1 MEVESVKYE
10 INWLNFKV
18 GSSFFIPCLNARKA
32 KKKIT
37 DDIRRLRYKV
47 VTKIVIE
54 DGVRGVRVWRV

>member
-1 MEVESVKYE
+1 MQVETVKYE

-18 GSSFFIPCLNARKA
+18 GSSFFIPCLNPRKA
-32 KKKIT
+32 KKQILGYT
-37 DDIRRLRYKV
+37 RRLRYKV

>member
-10 INWLNFKV
+10 INWLNFKA

-32 KKKIT
+32 KKKIM